1 MKISEILLPT
11 DFSAAAEAAA
21 LVATAMARETG
32 ARLHVVHVVPPATD
46 PSLGSEQLTRLGR
59 QLGKGLAVELA
70 LLSGRAAREI
80 TAYARDKGID
90 LIVMSTHGR
99 TGVSRTLLGS
109 VAEAVVRLS
118 PCLVLTVPMALP
130 TAGTPRGIDGARGR
144 APRAPSL
151 HRLRGPDRR
160 PRLRNVPR
168 AHPGRGARA
177 QDRDRAGR
185 PPRVLDLR
193 QAVPDAR
200 PGGGAP

>member
-1 MKISEILLPT
+1 MKIGEILLPT

-59 QLGKGLAVELA
+59 KLGKGLAVEIA

-90 LIVMSTHGR
+90 LIVISTHGR

-130 TAGTPRGIDGARGR
+130 TAGTPAASLTYAGAHASAPPVPHRCIVCAGHTDDLVCETCRARIRGEALEHKIETERTGR
-144 APRAPSL
+144 
-151 HRLRGPDRR
+151 
-160 PRLRNVPR
+160 
-168 AHPGRGARA
+168 
-177 QDRDRAGR
+177 
-185 PPRVLDLR
+185 RVSS
-193 QAVPDAR
+193 A
-200 PGGGAP
+200 

>member
-1 MKISEILLPT
+1 MKITQILLPT
-11 DFSAAAEAAA
+11 DFSAAADAAA
-21 LVATAMARETG
+21 LVATAMAGETG

-59 QLGKGLAVELA
+59 QLGKGLPVELA

-130 TAGTPRGIDGARGR
+130 RAAPAVGSPAHVGAPALPQRCIVCAGRTDDLVCETCRIRIRGEA
-144 APRAPSL
+144 L
-151 HRLRGPDRR
+151 EHKLETE
-160 PRLRNVPR
+160 
-168 AHPGRGARA
+168 
-177 QDRDRAGR
+177 RAGR
-185 PPRVLDLR
+185 RGTP
-193 QAVPDAR
+193 A
-200 PGGGAP
+200 